1 MNVSEIYPYDMI
13 HYSKIFEYLAILF
26 VIVIVYFKIPRSKSS
41 ECDDK
46 PKREK
51 NKHGKGKEK
60 DEDKEHDNKK
70 DDNKKDKEDDAIT
83 ELRFTSSKN
92 TYDIHNLQ
100 MENYELRN
108 KLDKI
113 YSNDLTENIN
123 YYKNIISMNEKIEYM
138 QKIVMRTS
146 EINDKFDR
154 FTQYVESKFMNL
166 YPHHSADKK
175 YNL

>member
-1 MNVSEIYPYDMI
+1 MNVSEIYQYDMI
-13 HYSKIFEYLAILF
+13 HYSKIIEYLAIII
-26 VIVIVYFKIPRSKSS
+26 VVVIVYFKIPKSKSA

-46 PKREK
+46 SKREK

-60 DEDKEHDNKK
+60 DEDKE
-70 DDNKKDKEDDAIT
+70 DDLDSIT

-100 MENYELRN
+100 IENYELRN

-138 QKIVMRTS
+138 QKIVLRTS